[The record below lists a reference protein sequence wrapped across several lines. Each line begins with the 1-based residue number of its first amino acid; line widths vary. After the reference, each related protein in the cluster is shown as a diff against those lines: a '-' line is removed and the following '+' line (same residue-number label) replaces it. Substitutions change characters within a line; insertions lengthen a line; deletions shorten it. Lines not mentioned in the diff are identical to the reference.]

1 MYLYCVN
8 LSGRMVIFAQFPL
21 KCSFS
26 PFWLL
31 FVLKQVNDIHSGV
44 LNPQQDKHLVPDKY
58 RFLDPIPNLVQ
69 QKGDRN
75 LPHVQALQGIP
86 GLTPS
91 REPPTNALLT
101 QLISL

>member
-44 LNPQQDKHLVPDKY
+44 GPQ
-58 RFLDPIPNLVQ
+58 
-69 QKGDRN
+69 
-75 LPHVQALQGIP
+75 
-86 GLTPS
+86 
-91 REPPTNALLT
+91 PPAGQTLGAR
-101 QLISL
+101 